1 MNAPVDA
8 FVGLGSNLG
17 ESVATLCAALAAL
30 DAVADTRLMRASHF
44 YRTPAWGVTEQPDF
58 LNAVAMLR
66 TSLSPARLLAA
77 MLDIERA
84 AGRDRRADDGG
95 RWGPRTLDLDLLLY
109 GDLVVDEAGLRVP
122 HPHLHERAFA
132 LVPLVEIAA
141 DVVIPGIGPAR
152 DALARME
159 TADIQALTYTDPP
172 ADA

>member
-1 MNAPVDA
+1 MNPQVDA

-17 ESVATLCAALAAL
+17 ESVATLRAALAAL
-30 DAVADTRLMRASHF
+30 DTLADTRVLRVSHF

-66 TSLSPARLLAA
+66 TRLSPSKLLGS
-77 MLDIERA
+77 MLGIERA
-84 AGRDRRADDGG
+84 AGRDRLADGSD

-109 GDLVVDEAGLRVP
+109 GDLTVDEPGLRVP

-152 DALARME
+152 EALDRME

>member
-1 MNAPVDA
+1 
-8 FVGLGSNLG
+8 
-17 ESVATLCAALAAL
+17 
-30 DAVADTRLMRASHF
+30 
-44 YRTPAWGVTEQPDF
+44 
-58 LNAVAMLR
+58 MLR
-66 TSLSPARLLAA
+66 TSLPPTRLLAA

-84 AGRDRRADDGG
+84 AGRDRRADGSD

-109 GDLVVDEAGLRVP
+109 GDRVVDEPGLRVP

>member
-1 MNAPVDA
+1 MSPTVDA
-8 FVGLGSNLG
+8 YVGLGSNLG
-17 ESVATLCAALAAL
+17 ESVATLRAALTAL
-30 DAVADTRLMRASHF
+30 DAISGTHLVRASHF

-58 LNAVAMLR
+58 LNAVAMVR
-66 TSLSPARLLAA
+66 TQLPAAELLAA

-84 AGRDRRADDGG
+84 AGRNRSADGSD

-109 GDLVVDEAGLRVP
+109 GDAVVDVPGLHVP

-132 LVPLVEIAA
+132 LVPLVEIAP
-141 DVVIPGIGPAR
+141 DTVIPGVGRAR

-159 TADIQALTYTDPP
+159 TADIEALTYTDPP